1 MNNKNQMVKHY
12 LTFKEKLIIA
22 YVCIERKI
30 LLSLRFKISALF
42 SWIGMFVSLATFFFL
57 GKLIQP
63 GVTVYISQYGSGA
76 YFPYVL
82 LGMAFGTLSGL
93 ALTLYLNVISST
105 YWSNWLEMIFS
116 SPMGFRTYMG
126 ITMVWVY
133 FTSALTII
141 IYFLVGIFIFG
152 AELTLPSTWWLA
164 IIVLALAILAISGFG
179 LISAS
184 MFLLADVK
192 GGVEPISWA
201 VATCAAI
208 LSGVVFPPEI
218 FLDTAPSLYYISR
231 LLPHTY
237 ALDAFRR
244 IMLNDEGLSPIV
256 TSEILKLIAFIVVFL
271 PLGAYMFKKGLEKA
285 ERTGKLARW
294 G

>member
-1 MNNKNQMVKHY
+1 MNNKNRMIKHY
-12 LTFKEKLIIA
+12 LTFKEKLVVA
-22 YVCIERKI
+22 YICVERKI

-42 SWIGMFVSLATFFFL
+42 SCIGMFVGLATFFFL

-63 GVTVYISQYGSGA
+63 GITIYISQYGSGA

-82 LGMAFGTLSGL
+82 LGMAFGTFSGL
-93 ALTLYLNVISST
+93 ALSLYLDVISST

-133 FTSALTII
+133 LTSVLTII
-141 IYFLVGIFIFG
+141 IYFLVGVFIFG
-152 AELTLPSTWWLA
+152 AELTMPSAWWLA
-164 IIVLALAILAISGFG
+164 IIVLALAVIAISGFG

-192 GGVEPISWA
+192 GGVEPVSWA
-201 VATCAAI
+201 IAIGAGI
-208 LSGVVFPPEI
+208 LSGIVFPPEI
-218 FLDTAPSLYYISR
+218 FLDTAPSLYYLSR

-244 IMLNDEGLSPIV
+244 IVLNDEGLSPIV
-256 TSEILKLIAFIVVFL
+256 TSAILKLMLFCVVLL
-271 PLGAYMFKKGLEKA
+271 PIGAYMLKKGLEKA